1 MTYYNYLGTCF
12 PSTFSTLRLHHF
24 LHKRDKLNL
33 RKEAE
38 LQFSSLQL
46 SLQAL
51 HLGGAAVKGWSIET
65 IPGELWSAGVDLE
78 LGREASAFLIKP
90 NPV

>member
-24 LHKRDKLNL
+24 LHNRDKLKLGN
-33 RKEAE
+33 KAE

-51 HLGGAAVKGWSIET
+51 HSEGAAVKGWQHKNHPWGALECRYGFGA
-65 IPGELWSAGVDLE
+65 GEG
-78 LGREASAFLIKP
+78 GQCFLIKP
-90 NPV
+90 NPA